1 MSGKD
6 NIGKDAERIR
16 QILRQLA
23 DSYKQF
29 LDALNGALPPPPK
42 KSDEQGEKSDEQG
55 EKSEEQGEKSE
66 E

>member
-16 QILRQLA
+16 QLLRQLA

-42 KSDEQGEKSDEQG
+42 KSDEQGEKS
-55 EKSEEQGEKSE
+55 EE
-66 E
+66 